1 MLRLSPDYLAGI
13 DNDVV
18 KADECAELW
27 PLSTNIGALNFV
39 GPRRVEIFISALPGR
54 LTMTGIITTS
64 SLTHSSAA
72 MAEGKH
78 TKIGI
83 SRVGIFYKT
92 ACLCGLLIVVKR
104 SVNGVGGCGSG
115 ITSR

>member
-104 SVNGVGGCGSG
+104 GVNGVGGCGSG